1 MDTACDVMHRKSC
14 GNGCYCDDWDGDI
27 WHTNMNARQVMKT
40 KLGNCGSCA
49 NLANYLLEGDYE
61 EVGFMDHAYF
71 PGEGGSHVYNYIL
84 HEGKYYIVDF
94 SWYMF
99 GNYTLDLTYPIPVL
113 DDLEQWSTKIGQGV
127 FTGYYGNVNIIVSYT
142 SSGQQLPVIFGEDRC
157 YYFPEG
163 VDYRVLYQSPAGY
176 KLAEKPFNREYY
188 DWTVFWGET
197 DREPKKAA

>member
-1 MDTACDVMHRKSC
+1 MHRTSC
-14 GNGCYCDDWDGDI
+14 GNGCYCDNWDGDI
-27 WHTNMNARQVMKT
+27 WHTNMNARQVMET

-94 SWYMF
+94 SWYVF

-113 DDLEQWSTKIGQGV
+113 EDLEQWSVKIRQGV

-142 SSGQQLPVIFGEDRC
+142 TSGQQLPVIFGEDKC

-163 VDYRVLYQSPAGY
+163 ADYRVLYQSPVGY
-176 KLAEKPFNREYY
+176 KIAEKPFNRDYY

-197 DREPKKAA
+197 DREPKKAER